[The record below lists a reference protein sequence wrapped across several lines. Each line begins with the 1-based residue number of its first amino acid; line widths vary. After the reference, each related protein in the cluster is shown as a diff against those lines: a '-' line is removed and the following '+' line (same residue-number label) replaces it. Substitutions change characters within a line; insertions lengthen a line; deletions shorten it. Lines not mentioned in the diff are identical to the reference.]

1 MGLFDI
7 FKKKNTEQNNTPS
20 QIKTSHTVVPEQPK
34 EEQTIKEAEKP
45 LEEQIPASETINN
58 NTVVPEQNHNATTIP
73 ESQPIQE
80 NAATS
85 SQNNGIADDG
95 NGKYYGD
102 LEKTAIVH
110 QLTTVQVENRTKDW
124 MMALTHH
131 IPNASFRCGEPQV
144 IQGPDGYPYFGLYIP
159 EPGKEFECFVIDKM
173 KDDFL
178 LSQGLGVVLHPDKD
192 NPDVV
197 FTYGDI
203 VNYHLNGHFFYDDK
217 SFGAGEKTE
226 TIQEDEEVLVG
237 NPDEKTLPQATR
249 NVLRQFFTSNGVAN
263 PKIMMMLRKKGEKM
277 YRDVVFNITPEM
289 FGNPDHFNA
298 VMQAVGWF
306 LPRHYT
312 YLSIDEATM
321 EESSFMDL

>member
-1 MGLFDI
+1 MGIFDI
-7 FKKKNTEQNNTPS
+7 FKKKNNPSTELPNE
-20 QIKTSHTVVPEQPK
+20 IKTSHTVVPEPVSTPEVTPEPAPTPIEAVAPEVTSEVAPEVTPAPEAAPVTEQPQATATPAETNEAAAPT
-34 EEQTIKEAEKP
+34 EE
-45 LEEQIPASETINN
+45 
-58 NTVVPEQNHNATTIP
+58 
-73 ESQPIQE
+73 
-80 NAATS
+80 
-85 SQNNGIADDG
+85 
-95 NGKYYGD
+95 KYYGD
-102 LEKTAIVH
+102 LEKTAIIH
-110 QLTTVQVENRTKDW
+110 QLTSVPVENRTQDW

-178 LSQGLGVVLHPDKD
+178 LSQGLGIVLHPDKE

-197 FTYGDI
+197 FTYGDV
-203 VNYHLNGHFFYDDK
+203 VNYHLNGHFFYNDN

-226 TIQEDEEVLVG
+226 TIQEDEEVMVG
-237 NPDEKTLPQATR
+237 NPDEKTVPTVTR
-249 NVLRQFFTSNGVAN
+249 NVLRQFFASNGVTN

-289 FGNPDHFNA
+289 FENQDHFNA

-312 YLSIDEATM
+312 YLSIDEATI
-321 EESSFMDL
+321 EDNAFTDL